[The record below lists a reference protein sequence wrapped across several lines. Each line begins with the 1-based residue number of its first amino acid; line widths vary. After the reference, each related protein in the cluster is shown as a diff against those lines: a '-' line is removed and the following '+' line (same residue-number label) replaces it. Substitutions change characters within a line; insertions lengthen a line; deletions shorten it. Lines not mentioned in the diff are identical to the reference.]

1 MAHWIL
7 GLQAS
12 YGLQELFGISD
23 VFTTQLAII
32 VCVVAVSTISA
43 VTGIDK
49 GIQIISNLNV
59 RLAIVLMAFILL
71 FGPGGFIIDS
81 FVSSFGFYVN
91 EFIPMSTYRGDTS
104 WLGSWTIFFW
114 GWFIGYGPMMAILVS
129 RISRG
134 RTIRE
139 IIVAIGIIAPI
150 ITTFWFTILGGS
162 GVFYELMNP
171 GSISDALSESGM
183 PAAMIAIT
191 GQLPLSNIIGPA
203 FLLLTILFVVT
214 TGDSMAYSIS
224 MAVTGDGDPR
234 ISLRI
239 FGRLLWAQLQQFF
252 YIWVKEVLMR
262 YNRLS
267 W

>member
-1 MAHWIL
+1 MVYWIRTND
-7 GLQAS
+7 GNFS
-12 YGLQELFGISD
+12 E
-23 VFTTQLAII
+23 
-32 VCVVAVSTISA
+32 
-43 VTGIDK
+43 
-49 GIQIISNLNV
+49 SNFK
-59 RLAIVLMAFILL
+59 R
-71 FGPGGFIIDS
+71 
-81 FVSSFGFYVN
+81 
-91 EFIPMSTYRGDTS
+91 
-104 WLGSWTIFFW
+104 
-114 GWFIGYGPMMAILVS
+114 
-129 RISRG
+129 

-171 GSISDALSESGM
+171 RSISDALSESGM

>member
-1 MAHWIL
+1 
-7 GLQAS
+7 
-12 YGLQELFGISD
+12 
-23 VFTTQLAII
+23 
-32 VCVVAVSTISA
+32 
-43 VTGIDK
+43 
-49 GIQIISNLNV
+49 
-59 RLAIVLMAFILL
+59 
-71 FGPGGFIIDS
+71 PGGFIIDS

-91 EFIPMSTYRGDTS
+91 EFIPMSTYRGDAS

-171 GSISDALSESGM
+171 GSISDALSEFGM

-239 FGRLLWAQLQQFF
+239 FWSLIMGAVAAILLYMGEGSINALQSFIVVTAVPVSILLFPMLWLAPKVAGELALKQG
-252 YIWVKEVLMR
+252 IVKEEDKTAFLFQKA
-262 YNRLS
+262 S
-267 W
+267 KSK

>member
-1 MAHWIL
+1 
-7 GLQAS
+7 
-12 YGLQELFGISD
+12 
-23 VFTTQLAII
+23 
-32 VCVVAVSTISA
+32 
-43 VTGIDK
+43 
-49 GIQIISNLNV
+49 
-59 RLAIVLMAFILL
+59 
-71 FGPGGFIIDS
+71 
-81 FVSSFGFYVN
+81 
-91 EFIPMSTYRGDTS
+91 
-104 WLGSWTIFFW
+104 
-114 GWFIGYGPMMAILVS
+114 
-129 RISRG
+129 
-134 RTIRE
+134 
-139 IIVAIGIIAPI
+139 
-150 ITTFWFTILGGS
+150 
-162 GVFYELMNP
+162 MNP

-239 FGRLLWAQLQQFF
+239 FGRLLWAQLRQFF